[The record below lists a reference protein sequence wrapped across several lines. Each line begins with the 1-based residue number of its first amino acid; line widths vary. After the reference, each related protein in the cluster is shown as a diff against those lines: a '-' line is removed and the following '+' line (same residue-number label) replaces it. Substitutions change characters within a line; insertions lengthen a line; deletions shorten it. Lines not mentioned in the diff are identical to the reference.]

1 MLNFLKK
8 KDEDGPAVQV
18 LGYQNQV
25 VRVLSTSRLSMN
37 AEHSL
42 KLVFPDG
49 SSLRAS
55 VALLTEENAPGR
67 GVIYQAELQGGPE
80 VGDAILRRLQAP
92 PAQSAQAGQA
102 SGDRRRWPRV
112 PQQVQVISRQLPG
125 FVAMASDIA
134 EGGLRVRVGA
144 PVAERTQ
151 LLLAF
156 DVDDTAP
163 APIQVQ
169 AESVYCLDNR
179 DGSFSVG
186 VRFVGL
192 PPGQE
197 NAVDKLHRALQQMR
211 KKPGSKAYSIE
222 P

>member
-25 VRVLSTSRLSMN
+25 VRVLSPSRLSMN
-37 AEHSL
+37 AELTL
-42 KLVFPDG
+42 KLILPD
-49 SSLRAS
+49 SSAMRVSA
-55 VALLTEENAPGR
+55 VLLTEENAPGR

-80 VGDAILRRLQAP
+80 VGDALVKRLQAP
-92 PAQSAQAGQA
+92 APQAQTSAAGE
-102 SGDRRRWPRV
+102 RRRWPRV
-112 PQQVQVISRQLPG
+112 EQQVQVISRQLPG
-125 FVAMASDIA
+125 FVAMASNLA
-134 EGGLRVRVGA
+134 EGGMRLHLSA
-144 PVAERTQ
+144 PVAERTG
-151 LLLAF
+151 LLVAF

-169 AESVYCLDNR
+169 AEVVYCQDHR
-179 DGSFSVG
+179 DGSYWVG
-186 VRFVGL
+186 VCFVGL

-197 NAVDKLHRALQQMR
+197 NAVEKLHRALQQMR